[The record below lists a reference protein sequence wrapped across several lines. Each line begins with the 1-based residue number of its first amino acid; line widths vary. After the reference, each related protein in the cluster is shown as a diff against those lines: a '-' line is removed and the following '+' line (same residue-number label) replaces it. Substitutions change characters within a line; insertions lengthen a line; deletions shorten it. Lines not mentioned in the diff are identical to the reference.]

1 MWSKASAT
9 VAAALVGATW
19 CAAGIAGADPPP
31 PPPAPAT
38 TIDHDGTFAVGTDI
52 VPGNYSTAGPVG
64 DGTCYW
70 KRVGGASGTDIV
82 DNALTKKPQVVQI
95 ATGDKQF
102 KTNGCQP
109 WQITDAAPPAPGLA
123 PLIAGAQ
130 LNGLIAGIIG
140 RAGQPG
146 QSDGSQSPPG

>member
-1 MWSKASAT
+1 MWSRAVIAAAAFVGAGLCGSSGTASA
-9 VAAALVGATW
+9 
-19 CAAGIAGADPPP
+19 DPAPP
-31 PPPAPAT
+31 TPPPAPAT

-52 VPGNYSTAGPVG
+52 VPGNYSTPGPVG

-95 ATGDKQF
+95 APGDKAF

-109 WQITDAAPPAPGLA
+109 WQITDATPPAPGLP
-123 PLIAGAQ
+123 PLIAGSQ
-130 LNGLIAGIIG
+130 LNSWIAGIISG
-140 RAGQPG
+140 GAGQSG
-146 QSDGSQSPPG
+146 GSQSPPG